1 MFFGLF
7 GKSANSIETQSVA
20 LTKAPGLIGITGP
33 ESKEVTDMLC
43 LALLPGKA
51 SVRTFRTDSLVEAA
65 VRAAFGWSEIDENVD
80 PVTSVSPLQVFDA
93 FKASL
98 PESVWVSHLN
108 TIRSL
113 ANCDVFIIYDIQSPA
128 VLNWVKESGGKTIG
142 TPQATLST
150 DSIIGS
156 DEMNIE
162 TIAKIVESL

>member
-1 MFFGLF
+1 MFFNLF
-7 GKSANSIETQSVA
+7 SKKPASIETRSVA
-20 LTKAPGLIGITGP
+20 LSKSPGMIGITGP
-33 ESKEVTDMLC
+33 ESKEVTDMIC

-51 SVRTFRTDSLVEAA
+51 SVRTFRPDSLVEAA
-65 VRAAFGWSEIDENVD
+65 VRAAFGWSEIVEHVD

-128 VLNWVKESGGKTIG
+128 VLDWIKESGGKTIG

-156 DEMNIE
+156 DDMNIE
-162 TIAKIVESL
+162 SIAKLVESL